1 MRWSDSIRHDP
12 SVTTWRPIRSAR
24 PISESVPWRPPTAT
38 TASALVTTTRL
49 RTTPSP
55 VAMGMRTLPV
65 LVDRDQ
71 LTQASLNL
79 LDNAIMHTQERGLVR
94 LSGKREDSSVVLH
107 LHNAQPFA
115 SKHLPDLFDRPLS
128 R

>member
-1 MRWSDSIRHDP
+1 
-12 SVTTWRPIRSAR
+12 
-24 PISESVPWRPPTAT
+24 
-38 TASALVTTTRL
+38 
-49 RTTPSP
+49 
-55 VAMGMRTLPV
+55 MGMRTLPV

-79 LDNAIMHTQERGLVR
+79 LDNAIMHTPERGLVR

-128 R
+128 RRIGCQPTDLQQIWQRKKPKVPRGSHVNRPVGQG